1 MKSLTQELDEI
12 HEQQQLAIVSN
23 AEANELKKQIRD
35 MKAEMDVLK
44 GQTSIDDWM
53 KDKVQMEISL
63 KDA

>member
-1 MKSLTQELDEI
+1 
-12 HEQQQLAIVSN
+12 
-23 AEANELKKQIRD
+23 